1 MKTKPN
7 IPGNGLAWA
16 ISIGAISSL
25 IALSNAPALQ
35 PRIGQMNN
43 NGSAARFQQEVALRA
58 IQSGRLKAEASR
70 AQSGLTTARAQA
82 NGVTSLSTLEARSSA
97 EQRHLTKE
105 VRAGTIT
112 ASQDAHIQQH
122 ETRINAIIARDQ
134 KKGGLTSAQTKLL
147 DQDMLRAKGL
157 GPRSS

>member
-25 IALSNAPALQ
+25 IAFSSAPAVQ

-43 NGSAARFQQEVALRA
+43 AGSAARFQQQVALRA
-58 IQSGRLKAEASR
+58 IQSGRLNAGASAKASR

-97 EQRHLTKE
+97 EQRHLNKE

-134 KKGGLTSAQTKLL
+134 KKGGLTS
-147 DQDMLRAKGL
+147 
-157 GPRSS
+157 